1 MARDYTGTNRR
12 ILSSTQ
18 VPWLGRTVNSR
29 RLSVLLLLA
38 LALAGCG
45 GSSSSPPNNS
55 ATMPPPTLP
64 PSTHVFLL
72 VLDTHTFSPLIR
84 DPPSP
89 SFHSLAAPPRFTS

>member
-45 GSSSSPPNNS
+45 GSSSTPPNNS
-55 ATMPPPTLP
+55 ATIPPPTLP
-64 PSTHVFLL
+64 ASPHALL
-72 VLDTHTFSPLIR
+72 VHLENPTFSHLIGNPPIPYFHLPTPP
-84 DPPSP
+84 PPS
-89 SFHSLAAPPRFTS
+89 